1 MSRKYGTTT
10 GCARSWEAPWLVSS
24 SGDERHHELKPDD
37 GPLHDVE
44 DEHRVSDE
52 HEFQY
57 TRIIMNVLRL
67 NNAASVGKT
76 VRSLTASG
84 PSEILDAYGMIDILV
99 NDKPISWVGSTGIS
113 VVHAGSIMDSSKVVV
128 DSTAFHWVLGAR
140 KCISYYVEMGLTRL
154 IGEKIFLHDTEHP
167 DSVDKL
173 EADMFMTTFS

>member
-1 MSRKYGTTT
+1 MASKTNVEEVWHDY
-10 GCARSWEAPWLVSS
+10 WLY
-24 SGDERHHELKPDD
+24 D
-37 GPLHDVE
+37 GPLHDIE

-57 TRIIMNVLRL
+57 TCIIMNVLRL

-99 NDKPISWVGSTGIS
+99 NDKRQSMNPDPLDNKRTYLFIWSTGIC
-113 VVHAGSIMDSSKVVV
+113 VVHAGSIMDSRKVVV
-128 DSTAFHWVLGAR
+128 DSTAFHWALGAR
-140 KCISYYVEMGLTRL
+140 KCIRYYVAMGLTGL
-154 IGEKIFLHDTEHP
+154 IGEKTFLYDTEHP

>member
-1 MSRKYGTTT
+1 MDMES
-10 GCARSWEAPWLVSS
+10 VSNKS
-24 SGDERHHELKPDD
+24 TVNCFNSMASKTNVEELKPDD

-99 NDKPISWVGSTGIS
+99 NDKRQS
-113 VVHAGSIMDSSKVVV
+113 MN
-128 DSTAFHWVLGAR
+128 
-140 KCISYYVEMGLTRL
+140 
-154 IGEKIFLHDTEHP
+154 P
-167 DSVDKL
+167 DPPDNKRTYL
-173 EADMFMTTFS
+173 FIW